1 MNEEKS
7 EFWTDTWP
15 GRFLLNSVG
24 YILVFFPILI
34 GLFVTKKIL
43 KLDPTILTEKTWEWF
58 HTLLTKKSV
67 PNTEAGALILVISG
81 ARMSIKV
88 DASSRC
94 SFAPSSA
101 WGSKDTM
108 TIRKTHPTLDSE
120 L

>member
-43 KLDPTILTEKTWEWF
+43 KLDPTILTEKTWEQF
-58 HTLLTKKSV
+58 HTVLTKKSV
-67 PNTEAGALILVISG
+67 PIIEQVFYNKLGCILPMVICSQLCTVQQ
-81 ARMSIKV
+81 RHDDHPE
-88 DASSRC
+88 DASH
-94 SFAPSSA
+94 FGYEPL
-101 WGSKDTM
+101 
-108 TIRKTHPTLDSE
+108 H
-120 L
+120 

>member
-43 KLDPTILTEKTWEWF
+43 KLDPAILTEKTWEWF
-58 HTLLTKKSV
+58 DTFLTK
-67 PNTEAGALILVISG
+67 
-81 ARMSIKV
+81 IKWDV
-88 DASSRC
+88 STR
-94 SFAPSSA
+94 
-101 WGSKDTM
+101 W
-108 TIRKTHPTLDSE
+108 
-120 L
+120 